1 MLSLDPYHIDI
12 GPNTWLILPDIFAH
26 NDEDSNNIWDP
37 RIGLEY
43 VIGLLVVTSSGAVP
57 VTSDIL
63 SMYVP

>member
-12 GPNTWLILPDIFAH
+12 GPKTWLILPDTFAH
-26 NDEDSNNIWDP
+26 IDVDSHNIWDP
-37 RIGLEY
+37 RFGLEY
-43 VIGLLVVTSSGAVP
+43 VIVLLVVTSSGA